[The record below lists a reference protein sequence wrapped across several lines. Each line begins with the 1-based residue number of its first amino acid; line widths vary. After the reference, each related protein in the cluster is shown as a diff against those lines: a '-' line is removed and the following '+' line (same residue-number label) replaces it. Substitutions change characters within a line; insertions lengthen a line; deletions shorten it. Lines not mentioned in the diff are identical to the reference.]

1 MNALTRQRDARVM
14 VWEPWSVWLTLQVV
28 PWVPLLAV
36 SLLWLAAYP
45 TPAAASQPAGSGLL
59 GGLAAH
65 LTAAAAG
72 LWVRFDGAVDRF
84 VIAPY
89 LHHGTL
95 VLAGAFTLVT
105 LPAVLLYHREPES
118 LTPEAVL
125 RLCSIYAALGFI
137 PSLVD
142 LAAPQELPLRQ
153 RTWWQITLLV
163 LATTLITHH
172 GAHRLHPH
180 RRPPHD

>member
-1 MNALTRQRDARVM
+1 MDALTRQREARVM
-14 VWEPWSVWLTLQVV
+14 VWEPWSVWLTLQVL

-45 TPAAASQPAGSGLL
+45 TPEAVHWPEGSGPFR
-59 GGLAAH
+59 GLAAR

-72 LWVRFDGAVDRF
+72 LWVRYDGAVDRF

-89 LHHGTL
+89 FHHTTL
-95 VLAGAFTLVT
+95 VLAGAFALVT
-105 LPAVLLYHREPES
+105 LPAVLLYHRNPEL
-118 LTPEAVL
+118 LTPESVL
-125 RLCSIYAALGFI
+125 RLCSIYVALGLI
-137 PSLVD
+137 PLLVD

-163 LATTLITHH
+163 VATTLITHH
-172 GAHRLHPH
+172 GAHRLHRH
-180 RRPPHD
+180 RRLPHD